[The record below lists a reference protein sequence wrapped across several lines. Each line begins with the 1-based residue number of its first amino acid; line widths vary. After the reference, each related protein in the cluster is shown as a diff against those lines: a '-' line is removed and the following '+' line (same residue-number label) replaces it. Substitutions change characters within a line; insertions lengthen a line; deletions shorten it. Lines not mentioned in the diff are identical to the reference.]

1 MAAKPPRS
9 VGGAGSDWHTP
20 RSNAIRLLANVA
32 HHLSPRT
39 CGRGNRKPACGG
51 QVHARVMPL
60 SAMRSKSSDAG
71 SGLPMQP
78 PQ

>member
-1 MAAKPPRS
+1 MAAKPPPEAS
-9 VGGAGSDWHTP
+9 AVGAGAKATGTHRVATQSGYLLTLRITCRLGP
-20 RSNAIRLLANVA
+20 R
-32 HHLSPRT
+32 
-39 CGRGNRKPACGG
+39 RGNGG

-60 SAMRSKSSDAG
+60 TSMRSKSSDAG